1 VPRDI
6 AELLRKKGNY
16 EQTLPYLVKLPWEL
30 PEEKPIDLTAAERV
44 LNEDH
49 YGLDEV
55 KERIIECLAV
65 YKLNPRARGPI
76 ICFVGEPGV
85 GKTSLVRSIAR
96 AMGRKLVRVS
106 LGGVSTESF
115 IRGHEFTF
123 LNSQPGIIIRALC
136 EVRARNCVMLLDEI
150 DKLGNSVRHGD
161 PAAALLEVLDPAQN
175 NAFRDVYLDVPFDLS
190 RVVFIATANDLD
202 KIPVPLRDRMEVIEH
217 NGYTMEEKFEI
228 ARRHL
233 VHRQLSE
240 NGLKPCQAKI
250 SDATLR
256 ALVEQ
261 VREPGV
267 RALER
272 KIAKVLRKE
281 AVRVAKEMGPNGPQS
296 TIEMTN

>member
-1 VPRDI
+1 
-6 AELLRKKGNY
+6 
-16 EQTLPYLVKLPWEL
+16 
-30 PEEKPIDLTAAERV
+30 
-44 LNEDH
+44 
-49 YGLDEV
+49 
-55 KERIIECLAV
+55 
-65 YKLNPRARGPI
+65 
-76 ICFVGEPGV
+76 
-85 GKTSLVRSIAR
+85 
-96 AMGRKLVRVS
+96 
-106 LGGVSTESF
+106 
-115 IRGHEFTF
+115 
-123 LNSQPGIIIRALC
+123 
-136 EVRARNCVMLLDEI
+136 
-150 DKLGNSVRHGD
+150 
-161 PAAALLEVLDPAQN
+161 
-175 NAFRDVYLDVPFDLS
+175 
-190 RVVFIATANDLD
+190 
-202 KIPVPLRDRMEVIEH
+202 
-217 NGYTMEEKFEI
+217 MEEKFEI